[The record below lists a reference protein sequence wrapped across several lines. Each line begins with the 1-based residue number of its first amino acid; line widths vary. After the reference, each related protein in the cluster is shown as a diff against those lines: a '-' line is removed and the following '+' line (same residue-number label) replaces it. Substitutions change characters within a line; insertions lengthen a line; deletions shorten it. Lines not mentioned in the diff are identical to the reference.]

1 MHSAVNGQRELQ
13 RLPQDR
19 RLLYKNTSEWF
30 PVSLTIHFDMEGNG
44 GIGQVALGVECVLS
58 LLLCIHPLQLQPS
71 VVSKEGCEKRGS
83 EMTNSVV
90 SVQTVPIYPAASSS
104 F

>member
-1 MHSAVNGQRELQ
+1 M
-13 RLPQDR
+13 
-19 RLLYKNTSEWF
+19 
-30 PVSLTIHFDMEGNG
+30 SLTIHFDMEAKG
-44 GIGQVALGVECVLS
+44 GVGQVALGVECVLS

-71 VVSKEGCEKRGS
+71 VVSKEGDEKRGS

-90 SVQTVPIYPAASSS
+90 SIQTVPIYPTATSS